1 PAARRGRGARPA
13 EPPPRPADPPPVG
26 GQGRDAEPPRRVP
39 ARALPLR
46 RRARAAR
53 ARARADHRAPGGT
66 VLLLRG
72 APREPRRPDA
82 GRGPL
87 HPVVALPR
95 RRPREPGRRARAV
108 QRAEA
113 RLPRRGGACRPLA
126 RTDAIRIARGRRARP
141 RGRSDRLDTPYTSGC
156 RRTRASGCGATS
168 SSSLI
173 GRHSRRPWTR
183 AEILTDG
190 IEIDQVRVPGE

>member
-1 PAARRGRGARPA
+1 
-13 EPPPRPADPPPVG
+13 PPPPADPPPVG
-26 GQGRDAEPPRRVP
+26 GQGRDAQPPRRVP

-53 ARARADHRAPGGT
+53 ARARADHRAPGGM

-95 RRPREPGRRARAV
+95 RRPREPGRRARAL

-113 RLPRRGGACRPLA
+113 RLPCRGGACRPLA
-126 RTDAIRIARGRRARP
+126 RADAIRLARVRRARP
-141 RGRSDRLDTPYTSGC
+141 RGRSDRLDTTSRSDA
-156 RRTRASGCGATS
+156 RRRAGVYHRLPEDARLWLRGEEFVIADRPALEAALGAT
-168 SSSLI
+168 
-173 GRHSRRPWTR
+173 
-183 AEILTDG
+183 A
-190 IEIDQVRVPGE
+190 